1 MPKRAPHPRQDEH
14 AERSA
19 HRHAPAHPWLLY
31 AVVFMC
37 GAILM
42 ALEIVGSRML
52 APYFGNSIFV
62 WGSLISVVLA
72 ALSLGYWLGGIA
84 ADRWPRFSVLA
95 GLIAIPGVIIALLPF
110 VYPGL
115 NRAIAAS
122 DMGSRLGPLVAC
134 LLLFLV
140 PSVFLGTIS
149 PFAVR
154 LQARAVAS
162 VGTTAGGLYAVS
174 TAGSIV
180 GTLVTAFYLIAVLG
194 VANIVHA
201 LGLALLLVAAGIL
214 LVRGRV
220 AQAGFTLFCAAVLLT
235 GMIWHIRTQAA
246 EAGLILETDSFYN
259 HIRLAEDGEQRY
271 MDFEN
276 LRQSAMLL
284 KDPWELRLR
293 YTRFLPLALTLQPEP
308 KRALIL
314 GLGGGSFPKRLYRD
328 LPDVKVDVVDID
340 PEVIA
345 IAKRYFQVPEDA
357 RLRLFAKD
365 GRRFVQEAADTY
377 DLIFLD
383 AYNSDTI
390 PFHLATREFYEE
402 IKARLRPGGVVVS
415 NIIGTLRGPQ
425 SAFFR
430 SIYRTLSEVFPT
442 VYVVPTYNPGGGW
455 VLGDINIILFATQD
469 STRLSRGDL
478 VARAARVGGKLVPA
492 SDLAEYAAHLLEVP
506 IETKDVPTLTDD
518 FAPVEILRAM

>member
-1 MPKRAPHPRQDEH
+1 MPKRAPHSRHDEH

-19 HRHAPAHPWLLY
+19 HRHAPAQPWLLY

-52 APYFGNSIFV
+52 APFFGNSIFV

-72 ALSLGYWLGGIA
+72 ALSLGYWLGGMV

-95 GLIAIPGVIIALLPF
+95 VLIAIPGVIVALLPF
-110 VYPGL
+110 VYPEL

-122 DMGSRLGPLVAC
+122 EIGPRLGPMLSCV
-134 LLLFLV
+134 LLFLV

-162 VGTTAGGLYAVS
+162 VGSTAGGLYAVS
-174 TAGSIV
+174 TAGSIL

-201 LGLALLLVAAGIL
+201 LGLALLVVAAGIL
-214 LVRGRV
+214 LGRGR
-220 AQAGFTLFCAAVLLT
+220 ATQAGLTLVCAALLLA
-235 GMIWHIRTQAA
+235 GMIWHVRTEAA
-246 EAGLILETDSFYN
+246 EPGLILETDSFYN

-293 YTRFLPLALTLQPEP
+293 YTRFLALSLALQPQP

-314 GLGGGSFPKRLYRD
+314 GLGGGSFPKKLYRD
-328 LPDVKVDVVDID
+328 VPDVTVDVADID

-365 GRRFVQEAADTY
+365 GRRFVQEATDKY
-377 DLIFLD
+377 DMVVLD

-390 PFHLATREFYEE
+390 PFHLATREFYQE
-402 IKARLRPGGVVVS
+402 IKSRLTPGGIVVS

-442 VYVVPTYNPGGGW
+442 VYVVPTYNQSSSW
-455 VLGDINIILFATQD
+455 ILGDINIILVATQD
-469 STRLSRGDL
+469 STRMSRGDL
-478 VARAARVGGKLVPA
+478 MARAARVGGKVVPA

-506 IETKDVPTLTDD
+506 IEVKDVPTLTDD